1 METLSVKYRPK
12 TFAEVVGQPVVV
24 SVLSKQLATKTF
36 KSAYLF
42 VGQQGLGKT
51 STARLFA
58 KEINH
63 GEGEPIEIDA
73 ASNSGID
80 NVRQLV
86 SNVQQVSL
94 DADYTVV
101 IVDEVQSFSKAAWDV
116 LLKTIEEPPQN
127 TVFIFCTTNPEKIPG
142 TIMSRVQRF
151 DFKKIPNELIADRL
165 EFILNEEVIKNYER
179 PALERIA
186 TLSNGYMRMAITLL
200 DKCISYGDIT
210 LSNVEKV
217 LDLISYDD
225 LFNIA
230 DALKDKD
237 YTKASQVISKL
248 KANSYPILNSLLD
261 FFINCEIFRKTNEVT
276 FTNIPEI
283 YKDRINQ
290 QDYMNYVDRLFK
302 YRQLMSV
309 EEENTLVD
317 LFLLEMCRS

>member
-151 DFKKIPNELIADRL
+151 DFKKISNELIADRL
-165 EFILNEEVIKNYER
+165 EFILNEEVVKNYER

-230 DALKDKD
+230 DALRDKD
-237 YTKASQVISKL
+237 YTKSCQVVSKL
-248 KANSYPILNSLLD
+248 QASSYPILNSLLD
-261 FFINCEIFRKTNEVT
+261 FFINCEIFRKTNEIT
-276 FTNIPEI
+276 FTDIPEI
-283 YKDRINQ
+283 YKGRINQ
-290 QDYMNYVDRLFK
+290 HDYMDYVDRLFK
-302 YRQLMSV
+302 YRQLMLA

>member
-80 NVRQLV
+80 NVRALV

-101 IVDEVQSFSKAAWDV
+101 IVDEVQSFSKTAWDV

-151 DFKKIPNELIADRL
+151 DFKKISNELIADRL

-261 FFINCEIFRKTNEVT
+261 FFINCEVFRKTNEIT

-302 YRQLMSV
+302 YRQLMLV

>member
-1 METLSVKYRPK
+1 M
-12 TFAEVVGQPVVV
+12 
-24 SVLSKQLATKTF
+24 
-36 KSAYLF
+36 
-42 VGQQGLGKT
+42 
-51 STARLFA
+51 
-58 KEINH
+58 
-63 GEGEPIEIDA
+63 
-73 ASNSGID
+73 
-80 NVRQLV
+80 
-86 SNVQQVSL
+86 
-94 DADYTVV
+94 
-101 IVDEVQSFSKAAWDV
+101 
-116 LLKTIEEPPQN
+116 
-127 TVFIFCTTNPEKIPG
+127 
-142 TIMSRVQRF
+142 
-151 DFKKIPNELIADRL
+151 KK

-261 FFINCEIFRKTNEVT
+261 FFINCEIFRKTNEIT

-302 YRQLMSV
+302 YRQLMLV